1 MVVVNLID
9 LLRKSSVV
17 GKLIPTLDIELD
29 HNLRDCS
36 TVLDLGCGPN
46 SPVGA
51 LKYLTTRVG
60 VEPFGPY
67 VELAR
72 SRGTHDQFHQ
82 KLITELDFEPASF
95 DAVIMID
102 VIEHMTEED
111 GLNALQLAEKWA
123 RKKVII
129 NSPNGFIAQKSLDG
143 NPLQEHKSG
152 WSYSRMKE
160 LGYHSRGLAGPKW
173 LRQEV
178 EAETM
183 GDDLMTSIRF
193 RPRFFWFV
201 IATLLQP
208 IVYRIPQFAF
218 SLMSVKS
225 LSGTDNS

>member
-1 MVVVNLID
+1 
-9 LLRKSSVV
+9 
-17 GKLIPTLDIELD
+17 LIPTLDIELD

-225 LSGTDNS
+225 LSRTDNS

>member
-1 MVVVNLID
+1 MVVVSLID
-9 LLRKSSVV
+9 SLRKSSSI
-17 GKLIPTLDIELD
+17 GRLIPTLDTELGR
-29 HNLRDCS
+29 NLRGCR
-36 TVLDLGCGPN
+36 TVLDLGCGPK
-46 SPVGA
+46 SPLSA
-51 LKYLTTRVG
+51 LNHLEKRVG
-60 VEPFGPY
+60 VEPFGSY
-67 VELAR
+67 LELAR
-72 SRGTHDQFHQ
+72 ASSTHDEFYQ
-82 KLITELDFEPASF
+82 KLITDLEFEPESF

-111 GLNALQLAEKWA
+111 GLAAMKLAEKWA

-225 LSGTDNS
+225 FSGTDNS

>member
-1 MVVVNLID
+1 VVVVNLID

-17 GKLIPTLDIELD
+17 GKLIPTLDTELD

-183 GDDLMTSIRF
+183 GNDLMTSIRF